1 MALFKISKGLKANL
15 PATKTVGHCWY
26 TIDDSMFY
34 IDYEDENGVVQR
46 KALNAKNTE
55 MISGASLATIL
66 NASDVEIPTSKAVLD
81 AINENKKEMYG
92 IDVNKNGNVELIFG
106 VKPLINFTIE
116 DRYGGTS
123 FAFET
128 LNCQAEEGMTWEN
141 WLNSKY
147 NNIPSSDQVNSW
159 PDAGVVING
168 YNIYNSDLFTV
179 NPSDVIINNSEY
191 YVTA

>member
-1 MALFKISKGLKANL
+1 MANNINANQRIDAISVSGKIHTIAPFHGTAAEWENNLLYIPSQGEIVIYDIDDNNDKSKFKIGDGETTVANL
-15 PATKTVGHCWY
+15 PFFTCDNGG
-26 TIDDSMFY
+26 
-34 IDYEDENGVVQR
+34 DEKV
-46 KALNAKNTE
+46 
-55 MISGASLATIL
+55 
-66 NASDVEIPTSKAVLD
+66 
-81 AINENKKEMYG
+81 MYG
-92 IDVNKNGNVELIFG
+92 VDANKDGNVELIFG
-106 VKPLINFTIE
+106 AKPLINFTIE